1 MGEGPSPYSR
11 VSKEQRHN
19 NHLLLQC
26 SKICD
31 GGVKYRKVRCQQLLA
46 LGEIADKPAKLCP
59 KNSPDTE
66 RPCNPQPCSS
76 YDYEKKAFD
85 VRNDEALGCASEF
98 DLIVGNVRLLALSL
112 ELQ

>member
-1 MGEGPSPYSR
+1 MTDATTVYFCFC
-11 VSKEQRHN
+11 V
-19 NHLLLQC
+19 QC

-76 YDYEKKAFD
+76 YDYEKKSFD
-85 VRNDEALGCASEF
+85 VRNDEGLGCASEF
-98 DLIVGNVRLLALSL
+98 DRPFSARFACTCWSN
-112 ELQ
+112 

>member
-1 MGEGPSPYSR
+1 MYILSTYSL
-11 VSKEQRHN
+11 VIN
-19 NHLLLQC
+19 LPPQC

-59 KNSPDTE
+59 KHSPDTE

-85 VRNDEALGCASEF
+85 LVRNDEADGCVISSIF
-98 DLIVGNVRLLALSL
+98 GPNVLKFVIIKV
-112 ELQ
+112 